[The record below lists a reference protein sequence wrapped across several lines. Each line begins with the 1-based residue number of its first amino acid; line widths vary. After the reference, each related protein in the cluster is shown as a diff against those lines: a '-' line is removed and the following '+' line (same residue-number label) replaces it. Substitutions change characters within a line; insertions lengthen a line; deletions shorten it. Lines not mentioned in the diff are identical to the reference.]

1 MSFSCANDVGW
12 GPTVR
17 STTDLSVCFEAA
29 LFPTAT
35 TATIFLIVLVRL
47 ISLRRSP
54 SSSLSRRE
62 KLFRDAEA
70 SGAKYAVVATKL
82 LVYVAACVLAILRA
96 VASQADSA
104 ETPTAFQY
112 IQLAGHVAAIFLAVA
127 EFRASQRRSN
137 MLFVYWLALLI
148 LDAAFLR
155 AMVDQSA
162 ASSVTR
168 LIIASMIVEG
178 LAALVEQVPMSSSSG
193 VREPHGG
200 PLSQATYAW
209 LFPLVQIGYRR
220 NIEASDLPALETA
233 LGTEATYRA
242 FEPFWAAEAARP
254 KPSLRRVLMYGPY
267 RRSMICALVLS
278 LVATVLT
285 YAQPLLLSSLLDFFA
300 THIKDADGAFVADGG
315 PEPKVRGI
323 IIAVVMMGASV
334 AAALLGV
341 TVDQLAAVAG
351 LEARSALSGAVYRKS
366 LVLTPTA
373 RAEFDMGEITDRLTD
388 DTEEVQALYSYL
400 ITLVNIGLQLVL
412 ATALVYLQLSWVS
425 FIGVA
430 LILAAG
436 PVQTRLMSKLGT
448 WMRKY
453 KSRKDARMNTTTEML
468 GAMKVVKF
476 NQMESFF
483 LEKIVGLRASELV
496 PLKTK
501 AKGNFLLSIV
511 SNGMSLVAFLAMLGV
526 YSAIAP
532 SDSPLDANRVFVS
545 LSAFQLLQA
554 PLSQLARQ
562 LSFLQNTW
570 SSVDR
575 IGDLLCAAELE
586 ERDAHAITQQQE
598 VVVKSDKDDKSFRSQ
613 NAVSIEGG
621 DFGYTLEK
629 GVVLHAISLKIKSGT
644 LCAIV
649 GNTGSGKTS
658 LLHALLG
665 EMEVATAKP
674 RINGTVA
681 YVAQAPFVMNGTLR
695 ENIIFMSPF
704 KKDWF
709 DEVVAACGLTSDI
722 ARFAEGIDHPIDE
735 SGSNL
740 SGGQKARLAL
750 ARAVY
755 ACADT
760 YLIDDTLSALDARVG
775 RHVFDKV
782 LGPNGLLAR
791 TTRIFVT
798 HAVQHLRVGVDQ
810 IVYMQ
815 EGRIL
820 EQGSIAELQVV
831 KDGKVAAI
839 LAGNLVLAS
848 SDSTDTLAEGTD
860 DGESEEKPNETAGQT
875 VVSASPPAPLD
886 AAAAA
891 AAAAPVKAPA
901 AVVPTKSGSVSW
913 SVYRRYVASSTM
925 PLLAL
930 YAMTVVF
937 GTGVALGS
945 RYWLEYWTNNLSDHS
960 IGFYLGIYAAFVFLT
975 VLSVPVSSFIWMGVC
990 AMRASAELHR
1000 AMLRTVLRQ
1009 PMSYFDANPVGR
1021 FITRFTM
1028 DLGMTDVTLPP
1039 TFMSVITILTGMVAN
1054 IIPAFVNTPIL
1065 IIVVVPLAAGF
1076 YVVVLYYLD
1085 SARSLNRLQAQLREP
1100 VCSNLSETLEGVATI
1115 RAFRCEQWFMD
1126 RNSKLVDA
1134 EQSSAYIVMYA
1145 DRWLSL
1151 YSNLLGGAVLF
1162 GAAILSVCYVD
1173 HLSASA
1179 VGLGLSYLISWT
1191 AMVTM
1196 LVNIMG
1202 MMNMAMVAVER
1213 ICKHI
1218 DLPLEAPVTTAA
1230 VVPEAWPSVGTI
1242 EFKNYSTRY
1251 TPDGDLVLRD
1261 VNLSIRNG
1269 EKIGIAGR
1277 TGSGKSTLMLA
1288 LFRLIE
1294 QADASPNSGIF
1305 IDGIPISTL
1314 GLDRL
1319 RSAITAI
1326 PQEPVLFSGT
1336 VRSNLDASSRFADDA
1351 IWAALEST
1359 SMKSV
1364 VAGLEG
1370 GLDAPVTKGGDF
1382 LSAGQRQLLCI
1393 ARAILNRTKIVV
1405 VDEATSSV
1413 DRETDEAVQVALKTS
1428 LKDCTVLTI
1437 AHRINTIVSAD
1448 RILCLDAGRVAEF
1461 DTPDALM
1468 ARGGLFADLARE
1480 L

>member
-12 GPTVR
+12 GPAVR
-17 STTDLSVCFEAA
+17 STTDLAVCFEAA

-35 TATIFLIVLVRL
+35 TATLFLIVLIRL
-47 ISLRRSP
+47 LSPRRSA
-54 SSSLSRRE
+54 STSLSRRE
-62 KLFRDAEA
+62 KLFRDAEGA
-70 SGAKYAVVATKL
+70 GAKFTVVAVKL
-82 LVYVAACVLAILRA
+82 HVYVAACVLTILRA
-96 VASQADSA
+96 VASETDSA
-104 ETPTAFQY
+104 QTPTGFQY
-112 IQLAGHVAAIFLAVA
+112 IQLAGHLAAIFLAIA
-127 EFRASQRRSN
+127 EFRAAQRRSN
-137 MLFVYWLALLI
+137 TLFVYWIALLI
-148 LDAAFLR
+148 LDAAFLG
-155 AMVDQSA
+155 AMVAQGAD
-162 ASSVTR
+162 SSLTR
-168 LIIASMIVEG
+168 LIIASMIVQG
-178 LAALVEQVPMSSSSG
+178 LAALVEQVPMSSLSG

-220 NIEASDLPALETA
+220 NIGVNDLPPLETA

-254 KPSLRRVLMYGPY
+254 KPSLRRVLINGPY
-267 RRSMICALVLS
+267 RRSMVCALLLS
-278 LVATVLT
+278 LLATILT

-300 THIKDADGAFVADGG
+300 THIKDADGAFVAAAG
-315 PEPKVRGI
+315 PQPKVRGI
-323 IIAVVMMGASV
+323 IIAIVMMGASV

-373 RAEFDMGEITDRLTD
+373 RAEFDIGEITDRLTD
-388 DTEEVQALYSYL
+388 DTDEVQALYSYL

-425 FIGVA
+425 FIGIA

-476 NQMESFF
+476 NQMEAFF
-483 LEKIVGLRASELV
+483 LEKIVGLRALELV

-511 SNGMSLVAFLAMLGV
+511 SNGMSLIAFLAMLGV
-526 YSAIAP
+526 YSAVAP

-545 LSAFQLLQA
+545 LSAFQLLQT

-575 IGDLLCAAELE
+575 IGDLLCAAELG
-586 ERDAHAITQQQE
+586 ERDGHAVTQQ
-598 VVVKSDKDDKSFRSQ
+598 RSQ
-613 NAVSIEGG
+613 IAVSIEGG
-621 DFGYTLEK
+621 EFGYTVEK
-629 GVVLHAISLKIKSGT
+629 GVVLHGISLRIKTGT

-665 EMEVATAKP
+665 EMEVASAKP
-674 RINGTVA
+674 RINGSVA

-695 ENIIFMSPF
+695 QNIIFMSPF
-704 KKDWF
+704 KKHWF
-709 DEVVAACGLTSDI
+709 DEVVSACGLTSDI

-755 ACADT
+755 SCADT
-760 YLIDDTLSALDARVG
+760 YLIDDTISALDARVG
-775 RHVFDKV
+775 RHVFDNV

-820 EQGSIAELQVV
+820 EQGSITDLQAV
-831 KDGKVAAI
+831 KKGKVAAI
-839 LAGNLVLAS
+839 LTGNLVLAS
-848 SDSTDTLAEGTD
+848 SNSTDTLAETTE
-860 DGESEEKPNETAGQT
+860 DGESEEKPKGAADHT
-875 VVSASPPAPLD
+875 VVSASSPALD
-886 AAAAA
+886 
-891 AAAAPVKAPA
+891 AAAAPVKAA
-901 AVVPTKSGSVSW
+901 AAAVPTKSGSVSW
-913 SVYRRYVASSTM
+913 NVYRRYVASSTM

-930 YAMTVVF
+930 YAMTVLF
-937 GTGVALGS
+937 GTGITLGS
-945 RYWLEYWTNNLSDHS
+945 RYWLEYWTNNLNDHS
-960 IGFYLGIYAAFVFLT
+960 IGYYLGIYAAFVLLT
-975 VLSVPVSSFIWMGVC
+975 VLSVPISSFIWMGVC

-1000 AMLRTVLRQ
+1000 AMLQTVLRQ
-1009 PMSYFDANPVGR
+1009 PMCYFDANPVGR

-1039 TFMSVITILTGMVAN
+1039 IFMSVITILTGMVAN

-1065 IIVVVPLAAGF
+1065 ILVVVPLSAGF

-1126 RNSKLVDA
+1126 RNSNLVDA

-1179 VGLGLSYLISWT
+1179 VGLGLSYLIGWT

-1196 LVNIMG
+1196 LVNMMG

-1218 DLPLEAPVTTAA
+1218 DLPREAPVTTAA
-1230 VVPEAWPSVGTI
+1230 VVPEAWPSAGTI
-1242 EFKNYSTRY
+1242 EFKDYSTRY
-1251 TPDGDLVLRD
+1251 SPDGDLVLRD
-1261 VNLSIRNG
+1261 VNLSIKNG
-1269 EKIGIAGR
+1269 EKIGISGR

-1288 LFRLIE
+1288 LFRFIE
-1294 QADASPNSGIF
+1294 QADTTPNSGIF
-1305 IDGIPISTL
+1305 IDGIPISML

-1336 VRSNLDASSRFADDA
+1336 VRSNLDPSSLFADDA

-1413 DRETDEAVQVALKTS
+1413 DTETDEAAQDALKTS
-1428 LKDCTVLTI
+1428 LKHCTVLTI

-1468 ARGGLFADLARE
+1468 ARGGVFADFCLWSK
-1480 L
+1480 LPTGL

>member
-1 MSFSCANDVGW
+1 MAHGI
-12 GPTVR
+12 P
-17 STTDLSVCFEAA
+17 
-29 LFPTAT
+29 
-35 TATIFLIVLVRL
+35 
-47 ISLRRSP
+47 SP
-54 SSSLSRRE
+54 N
-62 KLFRDAEA
+62 RDAEG
-70 SGAKYAVVATKL
+70 SGAKYAVVAVKL
-82 LVYVAACVLAILRA
+82 LVYVAACVLTILRA
-96 VASQADSA
+96 GASQTDSA
-104 ETPTAFQY
+104 QTPTGFQY
-112 IQLAGHVAAIFLAVA
+112 IQLAGHLVAIFLAIA
-127 EFRASQRRSN
+127 EFRGAQRRSN
-137 MLFVYWLALLI
+137 TLFVYWIALLI

-155 AMVDQSA
+155 AMVEQGA
-162 ASSVTR
+162 ASSVTH
-168 LIIASMIVEG
+168 LIIASMIMQG
-178 LAALVEQVPMSSSSG
+178 LAALVEQVPMSSLSG

-209 LFPLVQIGYRR
+209 LFPLVQTGYRR
-220 NIEASDLPALETA
+220 NIGVNDLPPLETA

-242 FEPFWAAEAARP
+242 FEPFWAAEAACP
-254 KPSLRRVLMYGPY
+254 KPSLRRVLINGPY
-267 RRSMICALVLS
+267 RRSMVCALLLS
-278 LVATVLT
+278 LLATVLT

-300 THIKDADGAFVADGG
+300 THIKDADGAFVAAAG

-323 IIAVVMMGASV
+323 IIAIVMMGASV

-373 RAEFDMGEITDRLTD
+373 RAEFDIGQITDRLTD
-388 DTEEVQALYSYL
+388 DTEEVQALHSYL

-425 FIGVA
+425 FIGIA
-430 LILAAG
+430 LIVAAG

-468 GAMKVVKF
+468 GAMKV
-476 NQMESFF
+476 
-483 LEKIVGLRASELV
+483 IVSLRALELV

-511 SNGMSLVAFLAMLGV
+511 SNGMSLIAFLAMLGV
-526 YSAIAP
+526 YSAVAP

-545 LSAFQLLQA
+545 LSAFQLLQT

-586 ERDAHAITQQQE
+586 ERDSHAVTQQQE
-598 VVVKSDKDDKSFRSQ
+598 VVVKSDKDDKSARSQ
-613 NAVSIEGG
+613 IAVSIEGG
-621 DFGYTLEK
+621 DFGYTVEK
-629 GVVLHAISLKIKSGT
+629 GVVLHGISLRIKTGT

-649 GNTGSGKTS
+649 RNTGSGKTS

-665 EMEVATAKP
+665 EMEVASAKP
-674 RINGTVA
+674 RINGSVA

-695 ENIIFMSPF
+695 QNIVFMSPF

-709 DEVVAACGLTSDI
+709 DEVVSACGLTSDI
-722 ARFAEGIDHPIDE
+722 ARFAEGIHHPIDE

-775 RHVFDKV
+775 RHVFDNV

-820 EQGSIAELQVV
+820 EQGSTMDLQAV
-831 KDGKVAAI
+831 KEGKVAAI

-848 SDSTDTLAEGTD
+848 SDSTDTLAETTEG
-860 DGESEEKPNETAGQT
+860 GESEEKPKRAAGHT
-875 VVSASPPAPLD
+875 GVSASPPAPLV
-886 AAAAA
+886 ATAAA

-901 AVVPTKSGSVSW
+901 AAVPTKSGSVSW
-913 SVYRRYVASSTM
+913 NVYRRYVASSTM

-937 GTGVALGS
+937 GTGIALGS
-945 RYWLEYWTNNLSDHS
+945 RYWLEYWTNNLNDHS
-960 IGFYLGIYAAFVFLT
+960 IGYYLGIYAAFVFLT
-975 VLSVPVSSFIWMGVC
+975 VLSVPISSFIWMGVC

-1000 AMLRTVLRQ
+1000 AMLQTVLRQ

-1021 FITRFTM
+1021 FITRFSM

-1039 TFMSVITILTGMVAN
+1039 TFMSAITILTGMVAN

-1065 IIVVVPLAAGF
+1065 ILVVVPLSAGF

-1085 SARSLNRLQAQLREP
+1085 SARSLNCLQAQLREP

-1179 VGLGLSYLISWT
+1179 VGLGLSYLINWT
-1191 AMVTM
+1191 AMMTM

-1202 MMNMAMVAVER
+1202 MINMAMVAVER

-1218 DLPLEAPVTTAA
+1218 DLPREAPVNTAA
-1230 VVPEAWPSVGTI
+1230 VVPETWPSAGTI
-1242 EFKNYSTRY
+1242 EFKTYSTRY
-1251 TPDGDLVLRD
+1251 T
-1261 VNLSIRNG
+1261 
-1269 EKIGIAGR
+1269 GR

-1294 QADASPNSGIF
+1294 QADTTPNSGIF

-1314 GLDRL
+1314 GLNRL

-1336 VRSNLDASSRFADDA
+1336 VRSNLDPSSLFADDA
-1351 IWAALEST
+1351 IWAALEFT

-1364 VAGLEG
+1364 IAGLEG

-1413 DRETDEAVQVALKTS
+1413 DKESR
-1428 LKDCTVLTI
+1428 
-1437 AHRINTIVSAD
+1437 
-1448 RILCLDAGRVAEF
+1448 
-1461 DTPDALM
+1461 
-1468 ARGGLFADLARE
+1468 
-1480 L
+1480 

>member
-1 MSFSCANDVGW
+1 MSLSCANYVGW
-12 GPTVR
+12 GPAVR
-17 STTDLSVCFEAA
+17 STTDLAVCFEAA

-35 TATIFLIVLVRL
+35 TATLFLIVLIRL
-47 ISLRRSP
+47 LSLRRSA
-54 SSSLSRRE
+54 STSLSRRE
-62 KLFRDAEA
+62 KLFRDAEG
-70 SGAKYAVVATKL
+70 SGAKFTVVAVKL
-82 LVYVAACVLAILRA
+82 HVYVAACVLTILRA
-96 VASQADSA
+96 VASPTDSA
-104 ETPTAFQY
+104 QTPTGFQY
-112 IQLAGHVAAIFLAVA
+112 IQLAGHLVAIFLAIA
-127 EFRASQRRSN
+127 EFRAAQRRSN
-137 MLFVYWLALLI
+137 TLFVYWIALLI

-155 AMVDQSA
+155 AMVDQGA

-168 LIIASMIVEG
+168 LIIASMIVQG
-178 LAALVEQVPMSSSSG
+178 LAALVEQVPMSSLSG

-209 LFPLVQIGYRR
+209 LFPLVQTGYRR
-220 NIEASDLPALETA
+220 NIGVNDLPPLETA

-254 KPSLRRVLMYGPY
+254 KPSLRRVLINGPY
-267 RRSMICALVLS
+267 RHSMVCALLLS
-278 LVATVLT
+278 LLATVLT

-300 THIKDADGAFVADGG
+300 THIKDADGAFVAAAG

-323 IIAVVMMGASV
+323 IIAIVMMGASV

-373 RAEFDMGEITDRLTD
+373 RAEFDIGEITDRLTD

-425 FIGVA
+425 FIGIA
-430 LILAAG
+430 LIVAAG

-483 LEKIVGLRASELV
+483 LEKIVGLRALELV
-496 PLKTK
+496 PLQTK

-511 SNGMSLVAFLAMLGV
+511 SNGMSLIAFLAMLGV
-526 YSAIAP
+526 YSAVAP

-545 LSAFQLLQA
+545 LSAFQLLQT

-586 ERDAHAITQQQE
+586 ERDGHAVTQQQE
-598 VVVKSDKDDKSFRSQ
+598 VVVKSDKDDKSSHSQ
-613 NAVSIEGG
+613 IAVSIEGG
-621 DFGYTLEK
+621 DFGYTVEK
-629 GVVLHAISLKIKSGT
+629 GVVLHGISLRIKTGT

-665 EMEVATAKP
+665 EMEVASAKP
-674 RINGTVA
+674 RINGSVA

-695 ENIIFMSPF
+695 ENIVFMSPF

-709 DEVVAACGLTSDI
+709 DEVVNACGLTSDV

-775 RHVFDKV
+775 RHVFDNV

-820 EQGSIAELQVV
+820 EQGSITDLQAV
-831 KDGKVAAI
+831 KEGKVAAI

-848 SDSTDTLAEGTD
+848 SNSTDTLAETTE
-860 DGESEEKPNETAGQT
+860 DGESEEKPKGAADRTG
-875 VVSASPPAPLD
+875 VSASPPAPLD
-886 AAAAA
+886 AAAA
-891 AAAAPVKAPA
+891 PVKAPA
-901 AVVPTKSGSVSW
+901 AAVPTKSGSVSW
-913 SVYRRYVASSTM
+913 NVYRRYVASSTM

-930 YAMTVVF
+930 YAMTVLS
-937 GTGVALGS
+937 GTGIALGS
-945 RYWLEYWTNNLSDHS
+945 RYWLEYWTNNLNDHS
-960 IGFYLGIYAAFVFLT
+960 IGYYLGIYAAFVFLT
-975 VLSVPVSSFIWMGVC
+975 VLSVPIPSFIWMGVC

-1000 AMLRTVLRQ
+1000 AMLQTVLRQ

-1065 IIVVVPLAAGF
+1065 ILVVVPLSAGF
-1076 YVVVLYYLD
+1076 YVVVLFYLD

-1218 DLPLEAPVTTAA
+1218 DLPREAPVTTAA
-1230 VVPEAWPSVGTI
+1230 VVPEAWPSAGTI

-1251 TPDGDLVLRD
+1251 SPDGDLVLRD
-1261 VNLSIRNG
+1261 VNLSIKNG

-1294 QADASPNSGIF
+1294 QADTTPNSGIF

-1336 VRSNLDASSRFADDA
+1336 VRSNLDPSSLFADDA

-1382 LSAGQRQLLCI
+1382 LSAGQRQLVCI

-1405 VDEATSSV
+1405 IDEATSSV
-1413 DRETDEAVQVALKTS
+1413 DKETDEAVQDALKTS

-1461 DTPDALM
+1461 DTPKALM